1 MMDLIYTNAKHEDVG
16 IIRNASFEHES
27 GDDGNLITLKR
38 DFSDP
43 KIEPGA
49 IVYIDE
55 TGIGGTVDGYS
66 IDTSK
71 EVDQVTY
78 TGRSF
83 TGILAK
89 KVITP
94 PSGSS
99 HLVCSGD
106 ANDVIGQIIANI
118 DASGIFA
125 TPGVASGITVSSY
138 QFERYCTA
146 YDGLRAMLAA
156 NGAKLCLLYDG
167 DSKRVVTHAEPVAD
181 YGTSEF
187 DTDVVPDIEISK
199 SVRRTNH
206 LVCLG
211 KGEGTDRAVFH
222 WYADKDGNVGTKQT
236 LFGIDEITQ
245 VYDASSSELD
255 KLKEDGQK
263 KLTELQETDS
273 VEVSI
278 SQSSS
283 DLDIG
288 DEVSAYEPNFGV
300 KATAKV
306 LQKTFKMTATEADTD
321 YSAGDVRQA
330 GI

>member
-1 MMDLIYTNAKHEDVG
+1 MNLVYTDTNRKDVG
-16 IIRNASFEHES
+16 IIVGAEFECES

-49 IVYIDE
+49 LVYIDE

-71 EVDQVTY
+71 DSDQVTY

-89 KVITP
+89 KVIQP
-94 PSGSS
+94 PSGST

-106 ANDVIGQIIANI
+106 ANDVIAKVIENI
-118 DASGIFA
+118 GAKDVFA
-125 TPGVASGITVSSY
+125 TPGVASGISVASY
-138 QFERYCTA
+138 RFNRYCTA
-146 YDGLRAMLAA
+146 YEGLRAMLASV
-156 NGAKLCLLYDG
+156 GAKLCLLYDG
-167 DSKRVVTHAEPVAD
+167 DAKRVIAHAEPIAD
-181 YGTSEF
+181 LGESMF
-187 DTDVVPDIEISK
+187 DTDVQPDIQLSK
-199 SVRRTNH
+199 STRRTNH
-206 LVCLG
+206 LICLG
-211 KGEGTDRAVFH
+211 KGEGTDRTVFH
-222 WYADKDGNVGTKQT
+222 WYADKDGAVSTKQT
-236 LFGIDEITQ
+236 LFGIDEIAE
-245 VYDASSSELD
+245 VYDSSSAELD
-255 KLKEDGQK
+255 ELKEDGQK
-263 KLTELQETDS
+263 KLLEYQEADS

-278 SQSSS
+278 GQASS
-283 DLDIG
+283 DLDVG
-288 DEVSAYEPNFGV
+288 DEINAYEPNFGV

-306 LQKTFKMTATEADTD
+306 LQRTFKMTATDTDTD